1 MRFRLILFVV
11 GVATFVSPRAMADGG
26 AADGGDDAIASDA
39 AGDDAMSGDAAGD
52 DAMSG
57 DAAGDDAMSGDDGP
71 AAPEPAGTVTACDG
85 SLCSTDFEHDVGCA
99 VSPRGRDSLLE
110 VSGVGACVLV
120 AGVIVASRRRRPRRP
135 RSGRVSKRPE

>member
-26 AADGGDDAIASDA
+26 AADGGDDAIAS
-39 AGDDAMSGDAAGD
+39 DAAGD